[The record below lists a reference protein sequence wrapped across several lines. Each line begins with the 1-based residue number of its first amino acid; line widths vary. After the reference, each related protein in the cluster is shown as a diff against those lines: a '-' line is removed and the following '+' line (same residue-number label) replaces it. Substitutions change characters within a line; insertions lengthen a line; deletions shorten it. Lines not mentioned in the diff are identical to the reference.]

1 MKGVRS
7 FVEDL
12 GRCFCRYS
20 VQLCGAELR
29 RASKQHSVNNNEL
42 HLEIQRP
49 FKGKFGPL
57 KRISEPLITK
67 ANESYGKMIQMPVC
81 EINKTE
87 LRRARKQHSLF
98 NNKLHIEIQTPFK
111 GKCERL
117 MRISE
122 PPRRI
127 IQPELLTGQMNIVT

>member
-1 MKGVRS
+1 MTLFLSRRFSRLGTLQVSLCLQKAIVISYSFHLVCEVGQMKGVRS

-12 GRCFCRYS
+12 GRCFCRYL

-57 KRISEPLITK
+57 KRISESLTRIVEPLITK
-67 ANESYGKMIQMPVC
+67 ANESYGSMIQ
-81 EINKTE
+81 I
-87 LRRARKQHSLF
+87 
-98 NNKLHIEIQTPFK
+98 
-111 GKCERL
+111 
-117 MRISE
+117 
-122 PPRRI
+122 
-127 IQPELLTGQMNIVT
+127 